1 MVLEVFD
8 RPAQAGASWNLV
20 ALHFLYRLL
29 PCLAEVERYLSRDS
43 LICGIHQRMV
53 RRETCAIQEEEV
65 AAEGRSPSADQQT

>member
-8 RPAQAGASWNLV
+8 RPAQAGASWNLE
-20 ALHFLYRLL
+20 ASYFLYRLL
-29 PCLAEVERYLSRDS
+29 PCLAEVERYLSRHM
-43 LICGIHQRMV
+43 LVCGIHQRMV